1 MVSCLHPEPG
11 EKKIDVMHTLKM
23 LTQTNS
29 FSYRNYVWHHKCI
42 KDVNSNAKK
51 YVWRAFMNTF
61 STTNEG
67 LPLLHTFFFFFFI
80 DSTITTTLILIKLRG
95 YRYTHVYVKS
105 FRFTQHM
112 LQGLWSW
119 TRFILEGAQSHQP
132 SMVIYQSPDNLS
144 CIHTH
149 LFNCAFRHSHVIM
162 HRGGKSEDWY
172 IWNDTY
178 VYVATG

>member
-1 MVSCLHPEPG
+1 MTSQMYQGCQQQC
-11 EKKIDVMHTLKM
+11 KKICLKGFYEHI
-23 LTQTNS
+23 LYNQ
-29 FSYRNYVWHHKCI
+29 
-42 KDVNSNAKK
+42 
-51 YVWRAFMNTF
+51 WRSPIT
-61 STTNEG
+61 SH
-67 LPLLHTFFFFFFI
+67 LFFFFFI

-112 LQGLWSW
+112 LQGMWSW